1 MCDLQ
6 NSLFGRRV
14 AEHKAVLRRP
24 LKVFDCVKVT
34 VLNGT
39 RIDGLRP
46 THKDLA
52 VPIALVQNRL
62 LWQRQRGF
70 FSIINVDSCTY
81 RSGSRLHKQTECTNR
96 KLHSLTTVLYH
107 GPL

>member
-1 MCDLQ
+1 MCVLQ

-39 RIDGLRP
+39 CIDGLRP
-46 THKDLA
+46 THKDLT
-52 VPIALVQNRL
+52 VPIALVQNWL

-70 FSIINVDSCTY
+70 LWTINVD
-81 RSGSRLHKQTECTNR
+81 
-96 KLHSLTTVLYH
+96 
-107 GPL
+107 